1 MPRKRYLF
9 RDFVCP
15 DGHTTH
21 KFVEDDENAVLCE
34 ADGCE
39 YAALRPAMYEGLS
52 ASVHGDEIDYI
63 DHNLGPEPIHIRSKA
78 ERRRIMA
85 LTGRVEFIRHTPVPG
100 TDKSPHTTDWS
111 KGSIDA
117 QTMANARTLVERVYG
132 IGGAPPVVREE
143 DEVYEPVANP
153 FVLTMDPD
161 NPDHR
166 EAMTKISALVD
177 TGIETIIKPTQAQIQ
192 EMFEDGSTSAR

>member
-21 KFVEDDENAVLCE
+21 KFVEDHEDAVLCE
-34 ADGCE
+34 SVGCE

-52 ASVHGDEIDYI
+52 ASVIGDEIDYV

-78 ERRRIMA
+78 ERRRLMA
-85 LTGRVEFIRHTPVPG
+85 LSDRVEFIRHTPVPG
-100 TDKSPHTTDWS
+100 TDKSPFTTDWS

-117 QTMANARTLVERVYG
+117 QTLANARHLIERVYG
-132 IGGAPPVVREE
+132 IGVAPPSVPDA
-143 DEVYEPVANP
+143 DEVYDPVANP
-153 FVLTMDPD
+153 FVLTMDPA

-166 EAMTKISALVD
+166 EAMAKISTLVD
-177 TGIETIIKPTQAQIQ
+177 TGEAVIVKPTREQLQ